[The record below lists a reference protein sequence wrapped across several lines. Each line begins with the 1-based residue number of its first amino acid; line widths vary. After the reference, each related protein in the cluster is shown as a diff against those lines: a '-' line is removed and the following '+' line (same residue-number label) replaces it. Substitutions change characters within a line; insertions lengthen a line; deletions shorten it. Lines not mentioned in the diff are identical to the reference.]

1 MFSNRLFKVKELK
14 FANWDLNV
22 FNFQVDSHTLCMY
35 LVKKHFWLEIF
46 SRFWKLMFLKTNL
59 DAANVKA
66 SSSKKS
72 KSSGKDAK
80 EDLVK
85 SMLHACSCFIK
96 NLAWQMHGRFW
107 TDSRQ
112 LSLEN
117 LPMITLLM
125 VTWPLGGDEST
136 HRKSQTNRLSSSLLW

>member
-1 MFSNRLFKVKELK
+1 M
-14 FANWDLNV
+14 
-22 FNFQVDSHTLCMY
+22 
-35 LVKKHFWLEIF
+35 
-46 SRFWKLMFLKTNL
+46 KTNL

-66 SSSKKS
+66 SSSKIP

-85 SMLHACSCFIK
+85 SMLAHALL

-117 LPMITLLM
+117 LPTITLLM
-125 VTWPLGGDEST
+125 VTWPLGGDESRQ
-136 HRKSQTNRLSSSLLW
+136 RKSQTNRLSSSLLW